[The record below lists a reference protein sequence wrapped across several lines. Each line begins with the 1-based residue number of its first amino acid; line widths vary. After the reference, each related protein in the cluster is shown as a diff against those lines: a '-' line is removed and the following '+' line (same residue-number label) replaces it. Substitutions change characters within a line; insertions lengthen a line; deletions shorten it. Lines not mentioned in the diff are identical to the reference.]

1 MVLLKIKDFIN
12 SDKALKIADLLLSKY
27 ALLLLLLLSFS
38 TIFIFHFH
46 PTYFSTDAS
55 LYAGPS
61 YNFYNSGELLNG
73 PCFLNYYEK
82 THWQPPL
89 WFVLTGLITSLFEFS
104 FFSIHILPLLFYLL
118 FLILAYYFIPKEHK
132 IAGLCLILSL
142 SAVNAAI
149 TNRPD
154 TLLACLILI
163 IIFSKNIPLISLM
176 AGIVLYTHTIGII
189 IFMYAFI
196 KVLLRKNINEIFI
209 FSVIVIVITLPLLI
223 YILTDFTSYYEQVI
237 LNNWV
242 FQGQLSMSGVIK
254 YLDNIIYF
262 IYLPLLIILTKIK
275 EIKLETAFLLFLL
288 IFFTFF
294 TFNLYRYFRYGIVIT
309 PFLLFLLDFKE
320 DKRIFAFIILLN
332 IILLSYNLVMSVSGL
347 QGDSVNTCIDNFKKI
362 NHEGSI
368 CITANSFIFQPDSK
382 KCFFDDDCEYFLE
395 SESSLLYYDLTNQ
408 SVEKIT
414 SICNITRNDG
424 RLSYYIFKKIESNT

>member
-1 MVLLKIKDFIN
+1 MVLLKIKNFIN
-12 SDKALKIADLLLSKY
+12 SDKVSKIADLLLSKY

-46 PTYFSTDAS
+46 PTYFNSDVS

-61 YNFYNSGELLNG
+61 YNFYNTGELLNA
-73 PCFLNYYEK
+73 PCFLEYYEK

-89 WFVLTGLITSLFEFS
+89 WFVLTGLTTSLFEFS
-104 FFSIHILPLLFYLL
+104 FFSIHILPLVFYLL

-132 IAGLCLILSL
+132 IVGLCLILSL

-154 TLLACLILI
+154 TLFACLILI
-163 IIFSKNIPLISLM
+163 IIFSKNIPLISIL

-189 IFMYAFI
+189 IFFYAFF
-196 KVLLRKNINEIFI
+196 KVLVRKNINEIILFC
-209 FSVIVIVITLPLLI
+209 VIVSIVTLPLLI

-242 FQGQLSMSGVIK
+242 FQGQLSMPGVTK

-262 IYLPLLIILTKIK
+262 AYLPLILIVLTKIK

-294 TFNLYRYFRYGIVIT
+294 TFNLYRYFRYGIIIT

-347 QGDSVNTCIDNFKKI
+347 HGDSVNTCIDNFKEI
-362 NHEGSI
+362 NKEKNI
-368 CITANSFIFQPDSK
+368 CMTANSFIFQPDSE
-382 KCFFDDDCEYFLE
+382 KCIFDDDCEYFME
-395 SESSLLYYDLTNQ
+395 SESLLPYYNLTDK
-408 SVEKIT
+408 VEKIT

-424 RLSYYIFKKIESNT
+424 SLNYYVFKKIESNT